1 MATLEEALYG
11 LNFTPAEDPY
21 GIAATQVGQLGPKL
35 INPYGSTGQAVGIGL
50 GTILLQ
56 SLLGYQ
62 ARQESARSTLEL
74 NTLANQ
80 MQELTTPKARTEFIT
95 GVEDPIYQSRLSTLA
110 SALTAQERARKAKAA
125 ETLLGLET
133 GAQFQMSDLGKSLA
147 DEMNRR
153 KAEGELAALRTEGDF
168 LQSEEGKKYLEGL
181 RQKSLAQAAGVSDRQ
196 RRQNEAMLDRMQKA
210 DELNKENKIFTK
222 TLDLNNPEV
231 PATVRAET
239 GEAFAVANAAKR
251 LAARI
256 KNKID
261 TFAELKAARTFSS
274 AGDGLGEE
282 IADLNDLVIRV
293 RTGAAAS
300 LFETN
305 NVDKILMGSFEAGPE
320 TAVSLLNQFANRS
333 YLLGSDRLSAGTK
346 SPSQLAA
353 EARKA
358 AESNTMLNLL
368 PQTSVTEPGEDEII
382 AGSAGPAVT
391 PTSVTIA
398 PEELAKVRAALADR
412 AVPDAIKE
420 KMRDRLRQ
428 YGLKE

>member
-11 LNFTPAEDPY
+11 LNFTPAENPY
-21 GIAATQVGQLGPKL
+21 GIAATQIGQLGPKL

-62 ARQESARSTLEL
+62 ARSQAAQETLQL

-80 MQELTTPKARTEFIT
+80 MQELTSAQARTDFIT
-95 GVEDPIYQSRLSTLA
+95 GVEDPMYQSRLSTLA
-110 SALTAQERARKAKAA
+110 TALGAQEQARKAKAA
-125 ETLLGLET
+125 EALLGLET
-133 GAQFQMSDLGKSLA
+133 NAQFQMSDVGKSLA

-153 KAEGELAALRTEGDF
+153 KAEGEVAGFRTEGDF
-168 LQSEEGKKYLEGL
+168 LQSPEGKKYLEGL
-181 RQKSLAQAAGVSDRQ
+181 RQKSFAQAAGVSDRQ

-256 KNKID
+256 KDKID

-333 YLLGSDRLSAGTK
+333 YMLGSDRLSAGTK
-346 SPSQLAA
+346 SPSQLAV

-391 PTSVTIA
+391 PTPIAIA